1 MSRMGRRLLSTA
13 WQILDVGQAP
23 EKADCI
29 FVYAGREARKA
40 HGLSLFRQGYA
51 EKIIFSVARFEWRKF
66 VRYDLVVDG
75 SLRRL
80 AEGTPPKQR
89 HFFVS
94 YDGNEVNVQLT
105 SKGRFGTLSESL
117 AFSELAR
124 RENIISA
131 LVVSSP
137 YHLRRAAGALGYV
150 SRHQTLTV
158 IPVASPEAVPEHDGT
173 QTTSAGVIAA
183 EFLKYVLYRFL
194 LLPARN
200 LFGASKARD

>member
-1 MSRMGRRLLSTA
+1 MSRVGHRLLSTV

-29 FVYAGREARKA
+29 FVFAGREARKA

-51 EKIIFSVARFEWRKF
+51 KKIVFSVARFEWRKF
-66 VRYDLVVDG
+66 ARYDLVVDG

-80 AEGTPPKQR
+80 VEATPAKKR

-94 YDGNEVNVQLT
+94 CDGNEVHVQLT

-124 RENIISA
+124 RQNIVST

-137 YHLRRAAGALGYV
+137 YHLRRAVGALEHM

-158 IPVASPEAVPEHDGT
+158 IPVACPEAGPEEDGT
-173 QTTSAGVIAA
+173 QTASPGMIAA
-183 EFLKYVLYRFL
+183 ECLKNVLYRFL
-194 LLPARN
+194 LLPAHS
-200 LFGASKARD
+200 LFGSSGGGD